1 MEVVAVK
8 TGAKA
13 TNCIRELINERDDEG
28 NLIWKSTDESQFRIS
43 KEGDEQ
49 LKKRRIDWKKLE
61 LEDDENGRL

>member
-28 NLIWKSTDESQFRIS
+28 NLIWKSTDESQFRMS
-43 KEGDEQ
+43 KEGDEL

>member
-28 NLIWKSTDESQFRIS
+28 NLIWKATNQAAFERA
-43 KEGDEQ
+43 KEGDEL

-61 LEDDENGRL
+61 LEDDENGKL